1 MCLIINKCCS
11 TVHFSAKKQLKKAS
25 LAKKITHTNLETP
38 FFPTNQL
45 IAICMRLPWLKLY
58 DELLYAKELSS
69 TMITKLSLPL

>member
-11 TVHFSAKKQLKKAS
+11 RVHFSAKKQLKKAS

-45 IAICMRLPWLKLY
+45 IAICMRLPWL
-58 DELLYAKELSS
+58 
-69 TMITKLSLPL
+69 MC